1 MVKRDPRLKK
11 LVISE
16 RDKKTNDPLI
26 WCRGDDGETYML
38 QLDDGMVIHLA
49 LALLD
54 QAAKAAP
61 TDHHQTAA
69 ALQAIGFST
78 GFDAAGEPLIRF
90 RLENDACIGIV
101 LGKDLLSPLR
111 QQIADLEV
119 VIQRESRD

>member
-1 MVKRDPRLKK
+1 MAKRVPRLKE
-11 LVISE
+11 LVMSE
-16 RDKKTNDPLI
+16 RDKETNDPLI

-38 QLDDGMVIHLA
+38 QLDDGMIIHLA

-61 TDHHQTAA
+61 TDHHQTVA
-69 ALQAIGFST
+69 ALLAMGFST

-90 RLENDACIGIV
+90 RLENDARIGIV